1 MNLLFADIVITDI
14 SNTIDVHQMEIFI
27 LAFIIVAAMATVDI
41 PEQRQCVR
49 VRHD

>member
-14 SNTIDVHQMEIFI
+14 INTTEVPQMEIFI

-41 PEQRQCVR
+41 PEQCECAR

>member
-1 MNLLFADIVITDI
+1 MVI
-14 SNTIDVHQMEIFI
+14 IDVGNTTEVQQMEIFI